1 MKQKSRRKAATSLFG
16 PGADKANDGVQK
28 VARDYRLVARHLA
41 AIPHDGRDI
50 VVAENGTTE
59 GSMALKLGIYL
70 NSQHPAGD
78 DPARRFDETLEQVRL
93 VRSLGFDLIWAGEHH
108 ITPGFHFFPQLPLL
122 HRLAGE
128 AEGLWIGTN
137 VTLLPLHNPVELAE
151 AGAFLDVITG
161 GKFLLGVGLG
171 YRPEEYQIFGVPM
184 SERVSRFTEAVEII
198 RRLWSEDRVTHSG
211 RHWQFSDATIAP
223 RPLQAPRP
231 PIIIG
236 AQVDAAI
243 ARAARIGDGWLSVP
257 TSTLDQLD
265 AQMSAFKSARS
276 ATKLPPAEHFC
287 RLLEVGCAA
296 DDETAIRRSAPFLME
311 KYKSYVVMGPGRT
324 YSRSERR
331 PRATV
336 PRAGVQ
342 AVRGGRAR
350 KCHRYAGRPTSLRH
364 QPPFDARELA
374 GDGPGRDPRQH
385 RASWPQ
391 GSSRGAAPNRG
402 RGAVAPPSKAA
413 SEV

>member
-1 MKQKSRRKAATSLFG
+1 M
-16 PGADKANDGVQK
+16 
-28 VARDYRLVARHLA
+28 
-41 AIPHDGRDI
+41 
-50 VVAENGTTE
+50 
-59 GSMALKLGIYL
+59 KLGIYL

-78 DPARRFDETLEQVRL
+78 NPARRFDETLEQVRL
-93 VRSLGFDLIWAGEHH
+93 ARSVGFDSIWAGEHH

-184 SERVSRFTEAVEII
+184 SERVSRFNEAVEIV

-211 RHWQFSDATIAP
+211 RHWQFSDIAIAP

-243 ARAARIGDGWLSVP
+243 ARAAKIGDGWLVVP
-257 TSTLDQLD
+257 IPTLDPNAAPEQQFRAL
-265 AQMSAFKSARS
+265 ASRRFA
-276 ATKLPPAEHFC
+276 
-287 RLLEVGCAA
+287 VG
-296 DDETAIRRSAPFLME
+296 AP
-311 KYKSYVVMGPGRT
+311 
-324 YSRSERR
+324 
-331 PRATV
+331 ATV
-336 PRAGVQ
+336 VDMLVAQHRCGINHLSMRVSWPGMGQDEILASIELLGRKVLPE
-342 AVRGGRAR
+342 VRRRTAA
-350 KCHRYAGRPTSLRH
+350 AGR
-364 QPPFDARELA
+364 
-374 GDGPGRDPRQH
+374 
-385 RASWPQ
+385 
-391 GSSRGAAPNRG
+391 
-402 RGAVAPPSKAA
+402 
-413 SEV
+413 